1 MSAAAPDV
9 PAAPAVSSDAASVRI
24 AASLRQAILD
34 GEIRPGEFIRQE
46 EVARRLG
53 ASRLPVREALRI
65 LEAEGLTEHHANKGA
80 RVPLLDMHE
89 VDVIYQ
95 LRERVEPLILADSL
109 PGLSAADLER
119 ADALLLRIEAGVD
132 ITEFLRLD
140 REFHF
145 LTYSA
150 CQIESMTTMVMR
162 LWNSTQHHRRIFM
175 EQSGQA
181 RRWVVNSEHRLL
193 LDAIQRV
200 DSVRAEQM
208 LAAHIRRTRT
218 DLALFAEQ

>member
-1 MSAAAPDV
+1 MSAAAPV
-9 PAAPAVSSDAASVRI
+9 GPQDAASVRV
-24 AASLRQAILD
+24 AAALRQEILD
-34 GEIRPGEFIRQE
+34 GEFQPGEFIRQE

-65 LEAEGLTEHHANKGA
+65 LEAEGLTEHRANKGA
-80 RVPLLDMHE
+80 RVPLLDLHE
-89 VDVIYQ
+89 VDVMYQ
-95 LRERVEPLILADSL
+95 LRERVEPLILSDSL
-109 PGLSAADLER
+109 PHLSADDINVAF
-119 ADALLLRIEAGVD
+119 ALLAQIEDGVS

-140 REFHF
+140 RQFHL
-145 LTYSA
+145 LTYSG
-150 CQIESMTTMVMR
+150 CRIESMTTMVMR

-175 EQSGQA
+175 EQSGLD

-193 LDAIQRV
+193 LDAIERR

-218 DLALFAEQ
+218 DLMLARSVPPPPA